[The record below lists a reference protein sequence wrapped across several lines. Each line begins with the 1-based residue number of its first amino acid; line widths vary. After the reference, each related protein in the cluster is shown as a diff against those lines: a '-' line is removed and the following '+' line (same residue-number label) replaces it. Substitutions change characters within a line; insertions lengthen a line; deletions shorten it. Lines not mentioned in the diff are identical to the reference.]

1 VNRRGALLM
10 ETILALAIF
19 VMAGTAVLSL
29 MRGAAGGLIQAREME
44 KAADLARS
52 AMAKMEAGLATPQ
65 TLNGPVRPWLVED
78 AEKGERHEGVDEGAS
93 SGWELEIDTE
103 KSQFTG
109 LTSVTVK
116 AVKRGE
122 GGSGGATP
130 EVSYTLRQLV
140 RLGGK
145 GEDKAGD
152 ADPLVEI
159 ARKGAGDQKL
169 GGSEKAPAK
178 GGKP

>member
-1 VNRRGALLM
+1 VRRGALLL
-10 ETILALAIF
+10 ETVLALAIF

-78 AEKGERHEGVDEGAS
+78 AEKGEKHESSVDEGTAT
-93 SGWELEIDTE
+93 GWELEIDTE
-103 KSQFTG
+103 KSQFSG
-109 LTSVTVK
+109 LTSVTVR
-116 AVKRGE
+116 AVRRPE
-122 GGSGGATP
+122 GGP

-159 ARKGAGDQKL
+159 ARKGAGDQTL
-169 GGSEKAPAK
+169 GAGSRPK
-178 GGKP
+178 GGEK